1 MQIESTICECYK
13 SAFYSLSQIPIQP
26 IQPDATASKMRRASF
41 TPAFK
46 LSVDEPLIVV
56 DETDE
61 LDVPAGASASGISG
75 THHSLAAGSSGG
87 TAAGGAPSAA
97 KRNDSSSDDAE
108 SPTNPYLLSPFRDAR
123 ETRKHSLPNIQITDG
138 IKASQV
144 RRLSDGGENAPTAQ
158 EAAFLAQLSQ
168 VTTGGG
174 ADGGPSGMGSMVGGA
189 GGLMVGGG
197 GAGGCRRHSIVT
209 ISRVPPILFG
219 RNRRES
225 FAAFA
230 SGEW

>member
-1 MQIESTICECYK
+1 
-13 SAFYSLSQIPIQP
+13 
-26 IQPDATASKMRRASF
+26 MRRASF

-61 LDVPAGASASGISG
+61 LDVVVGGGGGGGASGSG
-75 THHSLAAGSSGG
+75 HSSSKLSTIAAPG
-87 TAAGGAPSAA
+87 AAGGSGAGGFGSGGGNA
-97 KRNDSSSDDAE
+97 SSDDDND
-108 SPTNPYLLSPFRDAR
+108 SPTNPYLLSPFRDGR
-123 ETRKHSLPNIQITDG
+123 DTRKHSLPNIQITDG

-168 VTTGGG
+168 VTTADGAAGGGGLGPTGGG
-174 ADGGPSGMGSMVGGA
+174 AA
-189 GGLMVGGG
+189 GL
-197 GAGGCRRHSIVT
+197 AGGCRRHSIVT
-209 ISRVPPILFG
+209 ISKVPPILFG